1 MITLTRTLIPAVLIV
16 IAMTLTG
23 CSQPVPTTPKST
35 LPTLDRPVLTIKF
48 KSNNRIMVPASNI
61 IKRGGITGVFVLQD
75 KLARFRMIK
84 TGKLVVN
91 HVEILSGLSGNETL
105 VAGDLTSVH
114 DGSPINTI

>member
-1 MITLTRTLIPAVLIV
+1 MITMTRTLIPAVLIV
-16 IAMTLTG
+16 MALVG
-23 CSQPVPTTPKST
+23 CSQPVPPAPKST
-35 LPTLDRPVLTIKF
+35 LATLDRPVLTIKF
-48 KSNNRIMVPASNI
+48 KNNNRIMVPASNI